1 MKTKI
6 YVYAGLFIALIIGI
20 ITIGVLND
28 KEISIVENC
37 KIIELQQQQLIKG
50 SKENMRTEIRYLI
63 ITDKETFICE
73 SSIVNGK
80 YDNSNLFWH
89 LKKDKTYN
97 LKVCGFGKSF
107 LFDYRNVLEVV
118 K

>member
-20 ITIGVLND
+20 ITIEVLND
-28 KEISIVENC
+28 KEISVVKNC

-50 SKENMRTEIRYLI
+50 TKDNMSTEIRYLI

-89 LKKDKTYN
+89 FKKDQTYN